1 MVRFIF
7 VCMAITALSLLSIA
21 AQPLIDGISQTQQT
35 LAQRNIE
42 DSALPFPS
50 NTPDD
55 AAMETAMTPDALNN
69 IDTAAGGFSSED
81 DGNFGTGFSNS
92 APAALPE

>member
-21 AQPLIDGISQTQQT
+21 AQPLIDGISQTQSE

-42 DSALPFPS
+42 DSVLPPPADALYEA
-50 NTPDD
+50 TT
-55 AAMETAMTPDALNN
+55 ETAMTAEELNN
-69 IDTAAGGFSSED
+69 IDTAAGDFSAED
-81 DGNFGTGFSNS
+81 NGNFGAAFTNTT
-92 APAALPE
+92 PAALSE